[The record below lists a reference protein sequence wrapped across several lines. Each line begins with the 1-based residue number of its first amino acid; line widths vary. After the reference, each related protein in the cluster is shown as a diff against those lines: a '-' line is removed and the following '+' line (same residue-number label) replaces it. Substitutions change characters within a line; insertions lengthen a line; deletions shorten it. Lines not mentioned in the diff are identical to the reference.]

1 MLSFRFVIGM
11 LLCWTSA
18 AGPLSNL
25 LSGMAENPCNA
36 TGSGDVHAA
45 ATSFSAFF
53 PDTLSHEA
61 SHFLPTIA
69 SEQVHSH
76 STETAHIEEQLHAGS
91 LLLNRRPRTFV
102 SFCKK

>member
-1 MLSFRFVIGM
+1 M
-11 LLCWTSA
+11 LLCWISTCA

-25 LSGMAENPCNA
+25 LSGMVENACNA
-36 TGSGDVHAA
+36 TGSGDVHTA

-53 PDTLSHEA
+53 PDTSSHET

-69 SEQVHSH
+69 SEHVHSH
-76 STETAHIEEQLHAGS
+76 STETAHIEEPLDAGS
-91 LLLNRRPRTFV
+91 LLLNRRPRTFY